1 MHERVATHCKRRLN
15 KYAHVSHQNITA
27 KRQIIFTKKDYRLDY
42 ILKHYGVNSGFMRK
56 KVMNSSFPGHAPG
69 KDTLRAANAATKVGV
84 TGRKQNKRSEFCC
97 LPVVPRKWG
106 LTGEKTTER
115 ASCEVRLLSSRLNL
129 SSCLNFVPALPERVA
144 RRENGLCLLSLRQN
158 NNPSFPGHA
167 PGKDTLR
174 AANAATKV
182 GANGG
187 ENNRTSFLRSKV
199 VCSPVPYLAIIVFTS
214 NAPNSSSFPV
224 SPMMFSSI
232 SATYSL
238 RPASE
243 GCSFRVQRLA
253 LPPLS

>member
-1 MHERVATHCKRRLN
+1 MRR
-15 KYAHVSHQNITA
+15 HS
-27 KRQIIFTKKDYRLDY
+27 
-42 ILKHYGVNSGFMRK
+42 
-56 KVMNSSFPGHAPG
+56 
-69 KDTLRAANAATKVGV
+69 DTLRGANATTKTRF

-106 LTGEKTTER
+106 LTGEKTHER

-158 NNPSFPGHA
+158 KNSSFPGHA

-174 AANAATKV
+174 AANAATER
-182 GANGG
+182 GLTG
-187 ENNRTSFLRSKV
+187 ENARANV
-199 VCSPVPYLAIIVFTS
+199 VSGRALSPVKIKIPVATADMRRHSDTLRAANAAMKERFTGRKRVKRKRLPVVFPSSIYLAIIVFTS

>member
-1 MHERVATHCKRRLN
+1 MYERVATHCKRRLN
-15 KYAHVSHQNITA
+15 KHMHVSCQNVTA
-27 KRQIIFTKKDYRLDY
+27 KRRIVFAQKDRLLNY

-56 KVMNSSFPGHAPG
+56 KVMNPSFPGHAPPQRHPKSRARG
-69 KDTLRAANAATKVGV
+69 DERGLTGENARANAVSGRALSPVKIKIPVASADMRRHSDTLRGANATTKTRF

-106 LTGEKTTER
+106 LTGEKTHER
-115 ASCEVRLLSSRLNL
+115 ATRS
-129 SSCLNFVPALPERVA
+129 
-144 RRENGLCLLSLRQN
+144 
-158 NNPSFPGHA
+158 
-167 PGKDTLR
+167 
-174 AANAATKV
+174 V
-182 GANGG
+182 G
-187 ENNRTSFLRSKV
+187 

>member
-1 MHERVATHCKRRLN
+1 MSVRALSPVLICLFVQIRDPVASADMRR
-15 KYAHVSHQNITA
+15 HS
-27 KRQIIFTKKDYRLDY
+27 
-42 ILKHYGVNSGFMRK
+42 
-56 KVMNSSFPGHAPG
+56 
-69 KDTLRAANAATKVGV
+69 DTLRAANAATKTRF
-84 TGRKQNKRSEFCC
+84 TGRKQNKRK
-97 LPVVPRKWG
+97 RI
-106 LTGEKTTER
+106 
-115 ASCEVRLLSSRLNL
+115 LLSSRLNL

-144 RRENGLCLLSLRQN
+144 RRENRLCLLSLRQN
-158 NNPSFPGHA
+158 KNSSFPGHA

-174 AANAATKV
+174 AANAATKERFT
-182 GANGG
+182 GRKQNK
-187 ENNRTSFLRSKV
+187 RKRILLSSRPPSI
-199 VCSPVPYLAIIVFTS
+199 YLAIIVFTS